1 MKPRDI
7 FLFCVTC
14 FLALTVTNAGIFL
27 NDEWMSAAQL
37 TQIGQGHQFTY
48 NEGSFGYFE
57 NGTTGTYMETR
68 NNVLMYS
75 IALPLVALPM
85 FLITSLFATPT
96 ILPILVWIVF
106 GTLAVLTAPVLT
118 QRQRVGIGGLIWI
131 AGVTSILICPPD
143 VGDARAV
150 IAIVVTNILLY
161 GGFAILVRRIV
172 DLLIEPGLQWYAW
185 IVTMASSTLLFWAG
199 TCKDHMLVAVIVLS
213 CCYCMLQY
221 SRTSG
226 YLMPAALCAGLM
238 LWVRTE
244 VGVFVL
250 VAFVVLLLLYQ
261 TSWKQTVIG
270 TGVAVCSTLPFFV
283 NNWLV
288 SGNVLTPPF
297 LMANA
302 AKYTDDVVDHT
313 ATFGLNVLSNI
324 PYYFNPLDGLQIVM
338 MPASG
343 AVGLTVFGI
352 AIIAFIALLRRPDT
366 IDRDMLTMVGFGIA
380 SFTYYIV
387 FCGFQMHT
395 DTGIMPD
402 IRYAS
407 AAYAPLTLAALVLL
421 TRLYTFDGRAGM
433 RTILIGTLVI
443 VPATLIILL
452 LVPVFGASYPQFNH
466 LINLALMGMVGITV
480 VGMRR
485 NPQLGV
491 SLIAIT
497 LIVWQL
503 VMCFVYGD
511 IKVNGYPYLPVVDWL
526 HNLMFVW

>member
-1 MKPRDI
+1 
-7 FLFCVTC
+7 
-14 FLALTVTNAGIFL
+14 
-27 NDEWMSAAQL
+27 
-37 TQIGQGHQFTY
+37 
-48 NEGSFGYFE
+48 
-57 NGTTGTYMETR
+57 
-68 NNVLMYS
+68 
-75 IALPLVALPM
+75 
-85 FLITSLFATPT
+85 
-96 ILPILVWIVF
+96 
-106 GTLAVLTAPVLT
+106 
-118 QRQRVGIGGLIWI
+118 
-131 AGVTSILICPPD
+131 
-143 VGDARAV
+143 
-150 IAIVVTNILLY
+150 
-161 GGFAILVRRIV
+161 
-172 DLLIEPGLQWYAW
+172 
-185 IVTMASSTLLFWAG
+185 
-199 TCKDHMLVAVIVLS
+199 
-213 CCYCMLQY
+213 MLQY

-226 YLMPAALCAGLM
+226 YLVPAAISAGLM

-250 VAFVVLLLLYQ
+250 VAFVVLLLTYRMPM
-261 TSWKQTVIG
+261 THMIAGIG
-270 TGVAVCSTLPFFV
+270 IAGCSTIPFFV

-302 AKYTDDVVDHT
+302 AKYTGDVVDHT
-313 ATFGLNVLSNI
+313 ATFGVTALTHI
-324 PYYFNPLDGLQIVM
+324 PQYFNPIDGLKILL

-352 AIIAFIALLRRPDT
+352 AIIALIALLRRPDT
-366 IDRDMLTMVGFGIA
+366 IDRDMLTLVGFGVA
-380 SFTYYIV
+380 SFTYYLV

-421 TRLYTFDGRAGM
+421 TRIYSFDGRVGM
-433 RTILIGTLVI
+433 RTILVGTLVA
-443 VPATLIILL
+443 VPTTLIILL

>member
-1 MKPRDI
+1 METRDI

-48 NEGSFGYFE
+48 NEGSFGYFI
-57 NGTTGTYMETR
+57 NGTAGTYMESR

-75 IALPLVALPM
+75 LALPLAALPM

-96 ILPILVWIVF
+96 MLPIVVWTIC
-106 GTLAVLTAPVLT
+106 GILAALTAPILT

-131 AGVTSILICPPD
+131 AGVTSILICPPN

-172 DLLIEPGLQWYAW
+172 DLLIKPGLQWYVW

-226 YLMPAALCAGLM
+226 YLVPAALCAGLM

-250 VAFVVLLLLYQ
+250 VAFVVLLLTYRMPM
-261 TSWKQTVIG
+261 THMIAGIG
-270 TGVAVCSTLPFFV
+270 IAGCSTIPFFV

-302 AKYTDDVVDHT
+302 AKYTGDVVDHT
-313 ATFGLNVLSNI
+313 ATFGVTALTHI
-324 PYYFNPLDGLQIVM
+324 PQYFNPIDGLKILL

-352 AIIAFIALLRRPDT
+352 AIIALIALLRRPDT
-366 IDRDMLTMVGFGIA
+366 IERDMLTLVGFGVA
-380 SFTYYIV
+380 SFTYYLV

-421 TRLYTFDGRAGM
+421 TRIYSFDGRVGM
-433 RTILIGTLVI
+433 RTILVGTLVA
-443 VPATLIILL
+443 VPTTLIILL

>member
-57 NGTTGTYMETR
+57 NGTAGTYMESR

-75 IALPLVALPM
+75 LALPLVALPM

-96 ILPILVWIVF
+96 MLPIVVWTIC
-106 GTLAVLTAPVLT
+106 GILAALTAPVLT

-172 DLLIEPGLQWYAW
+172 DLLIEPDIQWYAW

-199 TCKDHMLVAVIVLS
+199 TGKDHMLVACMVLC

-221 SRTSG
+221 SKTSE
-226 YLMPAALCAGLM
+226 YLVPAALSAGLL
-238 LWVRTE
+238 LWIRTE
-244 VGVFVL
+244 VGIFVL
-250 VAFVVLLLLYQ
+250 AAFVLILLLHRIPR
-261 TSWKQTVIG
+261 KQTIIG
-270 TGVAVCSTLPFFV
+270 IGVAGGSTTPFFI

-288 SGNVLTPPF
+288 SGNLLTPPF

-313 ATFGLNVLSNI
+313 ATFGLNTLHNI
-324 PYYFNPLDGLQIVM
+324 PYYFNPLDGLQILL

-343 AVGLTVFGI
+343 ALGLIVFGI
-352 AIIAFIALLRRPDT
+352 FSIALVALIRHPDT
-366 IDRDMLTMVGFGIA
+366 IDRDVLILVAIGVA
-380 SFTYYIV
+380 SFIYYLV
-387 FCGFQMHT
+387 FCGFPMHT

-407 AAYAPLTLAALVLL
+407 AAYAPLTLAALAIL
-421 TRLYTFDGRAGM
+421 TRLYSFDARSGM
-433 RTILIGTLVI
+433 RTILVGTLI
-443 VPATLIILL
+443 AVPATLSVLL
-452 LVPVFGASYPQFNH
+452 FVPAFGSSYPQFNH
-466 LINLALMGMVGITV
+466 FINLVLCGIVGVTIV
-480 VGMRR
+480 VMRR

-491 SLIAIT
+491 SMIAVT
-497 LIVWQL
+497 MIVWQL

-511 IKVNGYPYLPVVDWL
+511 IKVNGYPYLPIIDWL